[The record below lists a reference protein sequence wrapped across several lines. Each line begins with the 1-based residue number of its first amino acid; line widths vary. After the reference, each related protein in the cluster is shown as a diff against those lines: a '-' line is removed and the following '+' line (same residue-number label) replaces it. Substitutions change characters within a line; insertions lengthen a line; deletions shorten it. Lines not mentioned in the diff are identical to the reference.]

1 MTNNK
6 LADDEFED
14 SLPSGCAIR
23 CMAVGATMM
32 GMEIL
37 NPSTVVLRSTLVTST
52 RMRGRNLQV
61 MEKFTRRIKIQ
72 EISQDCTT
80 IVVVERK
87 KREREMNKRHERRF
101 VLRSPLVTAA
111 NSVVK

>member
-1 MTNNK
+1 MT
-6 LADDEFED
+6 DFED

-61 MEKFTRRIKIQ
+61 VEKSTKRVKF
-72 EISQDCTT
+72 QD
-80 IVVVERK
+80 
-87 KREREMNKRHERRF
+87 
-101 VLRSPLVTAA
+101 
-111 NSVVK
+111 

>member
-1 MTNNK
+1 
-6 LADDEFED
+6 
-14 SLPSGCAIR
+14 
-23 CMAVGATMM
+23 MAVGATMM

-61 MEKFTRRIKIQ
+61 VEKSTKGIKVQ

-80 IVVVERK
+80 IVVVECN
-87 KREREMNKRHERRF
+87 KREKEMMPTVSWCAQETRETLRASFALDHSRKLRCKVDSVMFTERG
-101 VLRSPLVTAA
+101 
-111 NSVVK
+111 